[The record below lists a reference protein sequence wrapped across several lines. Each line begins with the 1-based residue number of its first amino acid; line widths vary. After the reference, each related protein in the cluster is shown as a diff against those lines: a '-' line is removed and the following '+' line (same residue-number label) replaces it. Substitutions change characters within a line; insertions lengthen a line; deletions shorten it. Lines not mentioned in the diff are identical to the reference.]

1 MDDES
6 PPLRYL
12 ELIDAHGVL
21 DRLAEVNL
29 KAKGS
34 AFISFVFS
42 DDKPLIKREK
52 TLCRVQRA

>member
-6 PPLRYL
+6 LPSRYL
-12 ELIDAHGVL
+12 ELVDAHGVL

-29 KAKGS
+29 RAKES
-34 AFISFVFS
+34 AFISFVF